1 VLGVDTGK
9 YALIRTYRCEASSDH
24 LRLEPLQQPYNL
36 FHRVNTDT
44 DKELGNCIQ
53 NIATMPQDE
62 KHDLP
67 PSYSEAPVFSPS
79 NSTNRGQQILDQLT
93 LARTHHIRSV
103 IESHIIPLVEQQASY
118 GISQTVIAMI
128 PSDVPLP
135 PVAEK
140 SEFSFDTDS
149 SPVEVIGFASDQEPK
164 VVRLEGHMNRTEFW
178 ILRPVVVELERA
190 LREILSTSAHLSLVG
205 TAQMESGPKPRQQ
218 SKRSFLSK
226 MVGSTKGEG
235 KSPVEHTEITS
246 GQLPGGGSVLTAA
259 RLEWLSLRTLSEF
272 GLYDTMARQCIIVQ
286 VDARG

>member
-9 YALIRTYRCEASSDH
+9 YALIRTYRCEASSHH

-36 FHRVNTDT
+36 LHTIKTNTN
-44 DKELGNCIQ
+44 KELGHCIQ

-67 PSYSEAPVFSPS
+67 PSYSETPVFSPS

-178 ILRPVVVELERA
+178 IPRPVVVELERA

-205 TAQMESGPKPRQQ
+205 TAHMESGPNPRQQ

-226 MVGSTKGEG
+226 MVGSTKREG
-235 KSPVEHTEITS
+235 KSPVEQAEVIS
-246 GQLPGGGSVLTAA
+246 GQLPGGGSVLAAA